1 MSSKFAGRAFAVVL
15 SLAALAF
22 ALPSA
27 AASPEVAAAQPALAA
42 KAQKVAVALPPELR
56 RVGPIAGPTP
66 KSLAGFVAKPV
77 KFDRPIASRAVAPV
91 ETAESRRQL
100 LHLVD
105 HRNLDRG
112 PGSLVYMIGNV
123 RPVAAV
129 ASSEVGFVKPVRYDR
144 ESRL

>member
-1 MSSKFAGRAFAVVL
+1 MSSTFAGRAIAVVL
-15 SLAALAF
+15 SLAALTFAF
-22 ALPSA
+22 PSA
-27 AASPEVAAAQPALAA
+27 AASPEVAAAQPALA
-42 KAQKVAVALPPELR
+42 KAQKATVALPPELR

-123 RPVAAV
+123 KPVAAV
-129 ASSEVGFVKPVRYDR
+129 ATSQIGFVQPVRYDR